1 MSHRLD
7 IELTSSSD
15 SGWTWRAAGARHPKG
30 IVDISLLYA
39 GAQVGDV
46 VRAEVE
52 RDLDGT
58 RIVSVVA
65 PRAAKAEAERIQLL
79 ERAVTGPSVSVS
91 YAEKPGGRR
100 GRDGDDDRRGPRP
113 PRNDRPD
120 GPRGD
125 RRPGGDRPGADRPGA
140 DRPGSARG
148 PRSERPDRAPRTERP
163 DRAVRPERPTR
174 VGARPA
180 QKRFTPGKAHR
191 DALLDTLPVEHRPV
205 AEQLFRGGIP
215 AVRQAIIDQNA
226 QLKAAGQN
234 EVPAGPLLAMA
245 EDLLPKTRQA
255 EWLDRAAA
263 ALDIADDIALRDLRA
278 VVTQADG
285 VAKDDASRDMSAK
298 LREAL
303 NRRLE
308 GERTAWVNDIVASL
322 DDAKLVRAVRLS
334 GRLPDPGAKIP
345 TELLARLISDTNA
358 GLGGDTPQDRWAA
371 LIEAAADAPFRRDVV
386 PAGLP
391 ANANESVLA
400 TAAQASNRIPS
411 LLKLLG
417 LTIPP
422 PPRAKST
429 PSGRP
434 LPPPPPPPPAA
445 LVPQTAVA
453 ATPAESVPPTEGVT
467 PTPAEIV
474 TAAEIVTPAEVAT
487 DAVAID
493 AVAIDALAIDA
504 LAIET
509 TEPPSVLSTD
519 PTPDVAVVE
528 AESFSAGSED
538 AASAPA

>member
-15 SGWTWRAAGARHPKG
+15 SGWTWRAAGARQPKG
-30 IVDISLLYA
+30 TVDISLLYP

-46 VRAEVE
+46 VRAEAE

-58 RIVSVVA
+58 RIVLIVA
-65 PRAAKAEAERIQLL
+65 PRASKAEAERIQPM
-79 ERAVTGPSVSVS
+79 ERAAGPAVSVS
-91 YAEKPGGRR
+91 YADKPGGRR

-113 PRNDRPD
+113 PRGDRPDGPRPD

-125 RRPGGDRPGADRPGA
+125 RANRPGGDRTGPGAP
-140 DRPGSARG
+140 RG
-148 PRSERPDRAPRTERP
+148 PRPERAVRPDRPERTERP
-163 DRAVRPERPTR
+163 SRPERPSR
-174 VGARPA
+174 EGSRPA

-234 EVPAGPLLAMA
+234 EVPAAPLLAMA

-263 ALDIADDIALRDLRA
+263 ALDVADEIALRDLRA

-303 NRRLE
+303 NRRVE
-308 GERTAWVNDIVASL
+308 GERTSWTNDITASL
-322 DDAKLVRAVRLS
+322 NDNKLVRAVRLS
-334 GRLPDPGAKIP
+334 GRLPDPGAKLP
-345 TELLARLISDTNA
+345 TELLSRLVSDTNA
-358 GLGGDTPQDRWAA
+358 GLSAETPQDRWAA
-371 LIEAAADAPFRRDVV
+371 LIEAAADAPFRRDIV

-391 ANANESVLA
+391 ANPNESVLA

-422 PPRAKST
+422 PPRAKAAPT
-429 PSGRP
+429 GRP
-434 LPPPPPPPPAA
+434 LPPPPPPAVVAAAPLALVAPAAKPDAVLQTTHSDPVPPADV
-445 LVPQTAVA
+445 VP
-453 ATPAESVPPTEGVT
+453 ESIPVSTDD
-467 PTPAEIV
+467 
-474 TAAEIVTPAEVAT
+474 AAEVN
-487 DAVAID
+487 D
-493 AVAIDALAIDA
+493 
-504 LAIET
+504 
-509 TEPPSVLSTD
+509 
-519 PTPDVAVVE
+519 
-528 AESFSAGSED
+528 
-538 AASAPA
+538 ASASEATASEATT